1 MTDQNQ
7 MPMFEDPI
15 PPQEAPVPPKKP
27 RQKPTRKNKTVKV
40 AAPKPVKKRRKRKI
54 SKHSALAAPYKGD
67 KGYAGGRYSKDVYA
81 AIASLMGMNNSER
94 GAVLDIVQG
103 LTDGHKD

>member
-27 RQKPTRKNKTVKV
+27 RQKPTRKRKMPKSKKGAEMRMT
-40 AAPKPVKKRRKRKI
+40 AAKKRRKRRVAKPADSDVPKTKKNLRGMSMI
-54 SKHSALAAPYKGD
+54 EFIEVAVGVTMEPWQRRMIAAFLEKD
-67 KGYAGGRYSKDVYA
+67 K
-81 AIASLMGMNNSER
+81 
-94 GAVLDIVQG
+94 
-103 LTDGHKD
+103 